1 MINDKIAALRDALLN
16 FEAAHADL
24 KQRMRDL
31 VSSYEHSL
39 DLPSSGEQAAPATPP
54 TLPAPAGAATLQK
67 AQDND

>member
-1 MINDKIAALRDALLN
+1 MINNKIAALRDALLD

-31 VSSYEHSL
+31 VSDHECS
-39 DLPSSGEQAAPATPP
+39 PGEQAAPAPP
-54 TLPAPAGAATLQK
+54 PLPSAGAATPQK